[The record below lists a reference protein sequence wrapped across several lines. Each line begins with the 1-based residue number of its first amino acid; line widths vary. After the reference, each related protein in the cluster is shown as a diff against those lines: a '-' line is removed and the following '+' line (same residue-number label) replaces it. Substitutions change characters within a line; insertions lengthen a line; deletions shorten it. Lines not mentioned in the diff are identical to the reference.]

1 MITTLDSPTDQLDQA
16 ERSFVDNVRQHG
28 WLRTAALAEEAKPG
42 FSYTTGFAVSAGR
55 PELMIFSTADEVAHE
70 MFWVLFRRARAGEAL
85 PIGRRTSAFFSN
97 LPAYAFPIAK
107 RHFADYLGWSRWFY
121 RGDEFSCLQIVWP
134 DRAGVFPWEAGFDEE
149 FGSDQADLTE
159 RGWLPEIAD

>member
-1 MITTLDSPTDQLDQA
+1 MITTLDWPTAKLDRA
-16 ERSFVDNVRQHG
+16 EWSFVDNIRKHG

-42 FSYTTGFAVSAGR
+42 FSFTTGFTVSTGQ

-70 MFWVLFRRARAGEAL
+70 MFWVLFRRAQTGKAL
-85 PIGRRTSAFFSN
+85 PIGKRTNDFFSN
-97 LPAYAFPIAK
+97 LPAYAFQIAK

-134 DRAGVFPWEAGFDEE
+134 DRAGVFPWEAGFDDE
-149 FGSDQADLTE
+149 FSSDQVDLTE
-159 RGWLPEIAD
+159 RGWTAEITE